1 MADSLTRSEVELLEE
16 IAAAGEHGRFM
27 RPLTSS
33 ARSAIAHLMSAQYVK
48 RRWKTRLYVITE
60 RGRRALVEATAEQ
73 R

>member
-1 MADSLTRSEVELLEE
+1 MVVSLTRSEVQLLEE
-16 IAAAGEHGRFM
+16 IAAAGEHRRVM
-27 RPLTSS
+27 RPQTTS

-48 RRWKTRLYVITE
+48 RRWKTTLYMITE